1 MKQWYNLTLSDI
13 SEEMLVISKK
23 LNPECEHHPGDMKTL
38 RLNKTFDAV
47 FIHDAIMY
55 MVSENELEQAL
66 LTAFIHCKAGG
77 MALITP
83 DFVKENFNLL
93 TDHGGSDESGRGLR
107 YLEWKQ
113 DPDPNDCTYTVDYA
127 YLMRDADGTIH
138 VEHDH
143 HVEGLFPEA
152 TWLILLKKVGFNPY
166 SLPDT
171 IFNRINFIAY
181 KPA

>member
-1 MKQWYNLTLSDI
+1 M
-13 SEEMLVISKK
+13 
-23 LNPECEHHPGDMKTL
+23 
-38 RLNKTFDAV
+38 
-47 FIHDAIMY
+47 
-55 MVSENELEQAL
+55 
-66 LTAFIHCKAGG
+66 
-77 MALITP
+77 
-83 DFVKENFNLL
+83 L

-143 HVEGLFPEA
+143 HIEGLFPEA

-171 IFNRINFIAY
+171 IFNRINFIAH